1 MEEEVRD
8 ATVEEVKEEPEP
20 VEKPPEQSE
29 KPPEPPQPPEET
41 REPPKP
47 PEAAPVVAQ
56 QPVDVEKGAA
66 SPEQIDEIST
76 GHYYT
81 IKQLASDLGYSESW
95 IYNLV
100 SDGRIKAVKPL
111 GGRWRIPPS
120 EVRRITTEGIPPMPR
135 AKPEVDASEIRVEGK
150 HVDRV
155 QPREKPEEKEGKR
168 TINLLEFLRK
178 EE

>member
-8 ATVEEVKEEPEP
+8 ATVEEVKEEPTPEDKP
-20 VEKPPEQSE
+20 PEKPPEE
-29 KPPEPPQPPEET
+29 PEKAPKPPEP
-41 REPPKP
+41 
-47 PEAAPVVAQ
+47 APVAQ
-56 QPVDVEKGAA
+56 QPVDVEKGEA

-100 SDGRIKAVKPL
+100 TDGRIKAVKPL

-135 AKPEVDASEIRVEGK
+135 AKPEVDASEIVVEGK

-155 QPREKPEEKEGKR
+155 QPREKPEEKKGKR

-178 EE
+178 EEKEE